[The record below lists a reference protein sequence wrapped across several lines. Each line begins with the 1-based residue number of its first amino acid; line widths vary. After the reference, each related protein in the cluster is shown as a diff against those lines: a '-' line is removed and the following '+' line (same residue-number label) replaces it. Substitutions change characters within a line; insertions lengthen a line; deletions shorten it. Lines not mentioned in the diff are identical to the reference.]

1 MLNRLIRQITKLAE
15 SLLKLEGSLPRI
27 EQTTLTVID
36 VMFAPRQIA
45 IQIAIS
51 TALHVLVVG
60 WKATGRTFETLWKR
74 LTTETGR
81 RIFELEYKLEHSR
94 SYQEWLARAY
104 ELDVLRGLD
113 KWRKDEDDSPLM
125 DARMMR
131 KRIQDTERMLESGDL
146 FDLMFRLRGGLMRD
160 QWGTSHEGLYSVAV
174 SGTKH
179 MIDEYHT
186 ICTKALN
193 FICDSENEEV
203 PDDVKLAFFNETRHS
218 YGRTALLLSGGA
230 YLGYYHMGVSRALYM
245 EGLLPRVISGASAGS
260 LMAAMI
266 GTKTDSELHD
276 LWNLPEGEAD
286 TYRRDYFS
294 ISFEIKSP
302 LGKQIASLMPENLRW
317 FTNPLITFLFDRKL
331 INLDIQHLQKVV
343 IENIGMWTFQE
354 AFDRT
359 GRIIN
364 ITVAPMNNYDPP
376 RLLNYLTAP
385 HVCVW
390 SAAVASCA
398 IPGVFDSCLLI
409 VKEPNGNYRPEHEWT
424 RSGPGED
431 TKAAAGGG
439 GYSDGSIENDLP
451 MQQLSELFNVN
462 HFIVSQT
469 NAHSALLSAL
479 SLKSAQITSPL
490 FLMIVGYSQFLK
502 AQCRDWLKNLISFV
516 SYRPDAPSWKAKRGL
531 AMMLTQD
538 YEGRANDVTIMPWRS
553 HLTVPQAWASIIKVR
568 DDTIR
573 ENTLSPQTNTRSIIP
588 TPPQHRVSDRIL
600 PTRSISKL

>member
-1 MLNRLIRQITKLAE
+1 LY
-15 SLLKLEGSLPRI
+15 
-27 EQTTLTVID
+27 TV
-36 VMFAPRQIA
+36 AA
-45 IQIAIS
+45 
-51 TALHVLVVG
+51 
-60 WKATGRTFETLWKR
+60 
-74 LTTETGR
+74 
-81 RIFELEYKLEHSR
+81 
-94 SYQEWLARAY
+94 
-104 ELDVLRGLD
+104 
-113 KWRKDEDDSPLM
+113 
-125 DARMMR
+125 
-131 KRIQDTERMLESGDL
+131 
-146 FDLMFRLRGGLMRD
+146 
-160 QWGTSHEGLYSVAV
+160 

-179 MIDEYHT
+179 LIDEYQS
-186 ICTKALN
+186 ICARALN
-193 FICDSENEEV
+193 FICDTENEEV

-230 YLGYYHMGVSRALYM
+230 YLGYYHMGVSRALYL

-266 GTKTDSELHD
+266 GTKTDAELDD

-286 TYRRDYFS
+286 HYRRDYFKVS
-294 ISFEIKSP
+294 EDIKSP
-302 LGKQIASLMPENLRW
+302 LGKQIASLMPASLRW
-317 FTNPLITFLFDRKL
+317 LTSPLICLLFDNKI
-331 INLDIQHLQKVV
+331 INLDIQHLQQVV
-343 IENIGMWTFQE
+343 IENMGMWTFQE

-398 IPGVFDSCLLI
+398 IPGVFDPCHLI

-431 TKAAAGGG
+431 SKSALGR

-479 SLKSAQITSPL
+479 SLKSAQISSPL
-490 FLMIVGYSQFLK
+490 LSTIVGYTQFLM
-502 AQCRDWLKNLISFV
+502 AQCKDWLRNLITFV
-516 SYRPDAPSWKAKRGL
+516 SYRPDAPSWKTKRGL
-531 AMMLTQD
+531 AMMLTQN
-538 YEGRANDVTIMPWRS
+538 YEGRDNDVTIMPWRA

-568 DDTIR
+568 TNFHHEFSICVY
-573 ENTLSPQTNTRSIIP
+573 PQY
-588 TPPQHRVSDRIL
+588 
-600 PTRSISKL
+600 